1 MLDRI
6 QNRRRARRLR
16 RQLEESHQAYID
28 RVTAEIWT
36 ENADIGDAERI
47 TRAKVEHDAESMG
60 FDPATILLLVQLAVA
75 IYQALKHLNVLAPTP
90 ELVGAL
96 FESVHDD

>member
-1 MLDRI
+1 M
-6 QNRRRARRLR
+6 A
-16 RQLEESHQAYID
+16 
-28 RVTAEIWT
+28 AEIWSET
-36 ENADIGDAERI
+36 GDIGEAERI
-47 TRAKVEHDAESMG
+47 TKLKIEHDSGEMG

-96 FESVHDD
+96 FEGSVDD